1 MEIEEIGLGV
11 DGDRNRKTA
20 LFCVTPDSDKS
31 YAFLIGMLYSQIFQE
46 LYYQA
51 DFHYNG
57 KLPINVNFMLDE
69 FANGV
74 TRSTPKTVGIT
85 DKSVA

>member
-1 MEIEEIGLGV
+1 MV
-11 DGDRNRKTA
+11 YS
-20 LFCVTPDSDKS
+20 LFFD
-31 YAFLIGMLYSQIFQE
+31 E
-46 LYYQA
+46 LYHLTA
-51 DFHYNG
+51 IDPSLHET
-57 KLPINVNFMLDE
+57 LPQHLTFLMDE

>member
-1 MEIEEIGLGV
+1 MTLSSTTKQGFTTYQLKILAVVTMTLDHIYSYLG
-11 DGDRNRKTA
+11 G
-20 LFCVTPDSDKS
+20 S
-31 YAFLIGMLYSQIFQE
+31 
-46 LYYQA
+46 
-51 DFHYNG
+51 
-57 KLPINVNFMLDE
+57 LPIPVHLLMDE

>member
-1 MEIEEIGLGV
+1 MYIVTSEDKRYYDWIPSMV
-11 DGDRNRKTA
+11 YS
-20 LFCVTPDSDKS
+20 LFFD
-31 YAFLIGMLYSQIFQE
+31 E
-46 LYYQA
+46 LYHLTA
-51 DFHYNG
+51 IDPTLHET
-57 KLPINVNFMLDE
+57 LPVHLTFLMDE

>member
-1 MEIEEIGLGV
+1 MDNFIFSINATIPIFLVILLGW
-11 DGDRNRKTA
+11 
-20 LFCVTPDSDKS
+20 
-31 YAFLIGMLYSQIFQE
+31 FLMKIHIIKE
-46 LYYQA
+46 
-51 DFHYNG
+51 
-57 KLPINVNFMLDE
+57 E